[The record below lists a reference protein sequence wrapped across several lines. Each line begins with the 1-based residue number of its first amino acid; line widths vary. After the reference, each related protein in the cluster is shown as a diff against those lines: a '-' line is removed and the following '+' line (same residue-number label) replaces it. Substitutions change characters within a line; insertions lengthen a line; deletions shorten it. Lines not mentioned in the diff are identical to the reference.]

1 MYVTLVEIQIKAD
14 KLDEFLEAFRPNHE
28 GSIKEAG
35 NRRFD
40 VLQDPT
46 DPTKFLIYEA
56 YASEEDS
63 KLHKTTEHYKAC
75 KAALEDLM
83 TGPRSHRV
91 FKGIMPAG

>member
-14 KLDEFLEAFRPNHE
+14 KIDEFIEAFRPNHE
-28 GSIKEAG
+28 GSIKEVG

-40 VLQDPT
+40 VLQDPD
-46 DPTKFLIYEA
+46 DPTRFLVYEA
-56 YASEEDS
+56 YASEADS
-63 KLHKTTEHYKAC
+63 LLHKKTVHYQSC

-83 TGPRSHRV
+83 TGPRIHRV